1 MVANIQLL
9 QGQVIRDPDTKK
21 QNVSQL
27 IHELTLEIL
36 SDEEMAIAAAPAPMT
51 EISSPLPE
59 TR

>member
-51 EISSPLPE
+51 EISSPQPE